1 MFRRV
6 LIWVMA
12 LTLLSCSLLPSF
24 AEMTFSDSEEA
35 VSEEDVS
42 ADEDFDGESG
52 EFPTLQL
59 GDRDDDSVENVL
71 SLQTRLIEL
80 GFLGDDEAD
89 GAFGQKTEEAVKYF
103 QRLNGL
109 EATGIA
115 NRETQELLYSSASAL
130 TTPPPVA
137 LAMESEGVRIQTV
150 LSLWGFLYKKIDG
163 EIGNATKT
171 GITYFKQYLSDNDL
185 LPEATPEPTP
195 TPVPTAAPGELPIVV
210 DVQKITPSPSPTPF
224 VADGEV
230 TDLLMSYIDGLEEFD
245 VYHQDVQ
252 YGDEN
257 MDVYRVQ
264 ARLKQLN
271 YLYRRPDQ
279 KFGLNTQ
286 RALMYFQR
294 KNNLAETG
302 IADEAT
308 QRALFSEDAVES
320 EEYVFPYKIY
330 VDISDQTI
338 YIYRWDGEAYSI
350 PDRTMICSTGKKDT
364 PTPTGTFQAYG
375 QLDLEDGE
383 WWWFTTYKCY
393 AKYAYGIVG
402 GILFHSVTY
411 TRDKKPL
418 GDEENLGRRA
428 SHGCIRLTVDDAKW
442 IYDNCP
448 YGTTVVIQ
456 D

>member
-1 MFRRV
+1 MISAV
-6 LIWVMA
+6 LTAA
-12 LTLLSCSLLPSF
+12 LLLGSPALPAL
-24 AEMTFSDSEEA
+24 AEMDFTAEE
-35 VSEEDVS
+35 SS
-42 ADEDFDGESG
+42 ADE
-52 EFPTLQL
+52 EFPTLSL
-59 GDRDDDSVENVL
+59 GDRDTPESAANVA
-71 SLQTRLIEL
+71 SLQNRLIEL
-80 GFLGDDEAD
+80 GFLSEDEND
-89 GAFGQKTEEAVKYF
+89 GAFGQNTENAVKYF

-109 EATGIA
+109 EATGVA
-115 NRETQELLYSSASAL
+115 DRETQEKMYSDASAL

-137 LAMESEGVRIQTV
+137 LALESEEVRIQTM
-150 LSLWGFLYKKIDG
+150 LSQWGFLSGKIDG
-163 EIGNATKT
+163 QLGKT
-171 GITYFKQYLSDNDL
+171 SKAAIASFKQYLQDNDL
-185 LPEATPEPTP
+185 LPQPDPTP
-195 TPVPTAAPGELPIVV
+195 TPTPIPTAAPGELPIVV
-210 DVQKITPSPSPTPF
+210 DMPKITPEPSPTPF
-224 VADGEV
+224 VVDDTV
-230 TDLLMSYIDGLEEFD
+230 DDLLLSFIDGLEEFP
-245 VYHQDVQ
+245 VYQRDVQ
-252 YGDEN
+252 NGDEN
-257 MDVYRVQ
+257 IDVYRVQ

-294 KNNLAETG
+294 KNGLVETG

-308 QRALFSEDAVES
+308 QRILFSTDAIES

-330 VDISDQTI
+330 VDLSEQTI

-350 PDRTMICSTGKKDT
+350 PERKMICSTGKDAT
-364 PTPTGTFQAYG
+364 PTPTGTYQAYG
-375 QLDLEDGE
+375 QLELEDDE
-383 WWWFTTYKCY
+383 WWWFKTYKCY

-418 GDEENLGRRA
+418 GDEKNLGRKA

-456 D
+456 E

>member
-1 MFRRV
+1 MISAV
-6 LIWVMA
+6 LTAA
-12 LTLLSCSLLPSF
+12 LLLGSPALPAL
-24 AEMTFSDSEEA
+24 AEMDFTAEE
-35 VSEEDVS
+35 SS
-42 ADEDFDGESG
+42 ADE
-52 EFPTLQL
+52 EFPTLSL
-59 GDRDDDSVENVL
+59 GDRDTPESAANVA
-71 SLQTRLIEL
+71 SLQNRLIEL
-80 GFLGDDEAD
+80 GFLSEDEND
-89 GAFGQKTEEAVKYF
+89 GAFGQNTENAVKYF

-109 EATGIA
+109 EATGVA
-115 NRETQELLYSSASAL
+115 DRETQEKMYSDASAL

-137 LAMESEGVRIQTV
+137 LALESEEVRIQTM
-150 LSLWGFLYKKIDG
+150 LSQWGFLSGKIDG
-163 EIGNATKT
+163 QLGKT
-171 GITYFKQYLSDNDL
+171 SKAAIASFKQYLQDNDL
-185 LPEATPEPTP
+185 LPQPDPTP
-195 TPVPTAAPGELPIVV
+195 TPTPIPTAAPGELPIVV
-210 DVQKITPSPSPTPF
+210 DMPKITPEPSPTPF
-224 VADGEV
+224 VADETV
-230 TDLLMSYIDGLEEFD
+230 DDLLLSFIDGLEEFP
-245 VYHQDVQ
+245 VYQRDVQ
-252 YGDEN
+252 NGDEN
-257 MDVYRVQ
+257 IDVYRVQ

-294 KNNLAETG
+294 KNGLVETG

-308 QRALFSEDAVES
+308 QRILFSTDAIES

-330 VDISDQTI
+330 VDLSEQTI

-350 PDRTMICSTGKKDT
+350 PERKMICSTGKDAT
-364 PTPTGTFQAYG
+364 PTPTGTYQAYG
-375 QLDLEDGE
+375 QLELEDDE
-383 WWWFTTYKCY
+383 WWWFKTYKCY

-418 GDEENLGRRA
+418 GDEKNLGRKA

-456 D
+456 E